1 MKNAKRNADYRLINE
16 KRGEIMTV
24 KRNCR
29 PRLLAFLLGIALL
42 VTIPCTLSAQEAKPV
57 AKADLEKVASES
69 NVEITTTGRKSGKA
83 HTKPIWFVY
92 DQGHLYLQSG
102 KGGKSDWYQ
111 NLKKNPQMTLK
122 IGSVTFNGK
131 AKFID
136 DEKETERIHGLF
148 RTKYIG
154 ARLAGMVGSSIGH
167 GKAVEVE
174 LQ

>member
-1 MKNAKRNADYRLINE
+1 MLSLNRRRYWFYSLVVGVALFVSP
-16 KRGEIMTV
+16 T
-24 KRNCR
+24 
-29 PRLLAFLLGIALL
+29 LFLF
-42 VTIPCTLSAQEAKPV
+42 AQEATPV
-57 AKADLEKVASES
+57 AKPDLEKVANES
-69 NVEITTTGRKSGKA
+69 TVEITTTGRKSGKA

-92 DQGHLYLQSG
+92 DQGRLYLQSG

-111 NLKKNPQMTLK
+111 NLKKNPQLTLK
-122 IGSVTFNGK
+122 ISSVTLNGK

-148 RTKYIG
+148 RTKYVG